1 MKLAMSL
8 CVAFIVCQA
17 VAGLQT
23 RPGGI
28 EGYVTDADG
37 GLLPGVAVSVSSAN
51 LQPAQALTDA
61 RGRFN
66 VPQLAAG
73 DYQVSLQ
80 LPGFRTARGVVAV
93 KPGAA
98 SGVTFQ
104 MAIGSLEEVVTV
116 RSLRPAATAQP
127 APQAAPTGPVRI
139 GGSIR
144 EPRKI
149 KDVRPVFSPEADQ
162 AGAEGIVVID
172 AVIGKDGNVS
182 SARVLQGVP
191 LLNGAALAAVRQ
203 WQYTPTLLNG
213 APVEVLAT
221 VTVWFVR

>member
-8 CVAFIVCQA
+8 CVALVVCQA
-17 VAGLQT
+17 AAGVQT

-28 EGYVTDADG
+28 EGFVTDGDG
-37 GLLPGVAVSVSSAN
+37 GLLPGVTVAVSSAS
-51 LQPAQALTDA
+51 LQPVQTLTNA
-61 RGRFN
+61 RGGFN

-80 LPGFRTARGVVAV
+80 LPGFRTARGTVAV

-98 SGVTFQ
+98 SVVTFQ
-104 MAIGSLEEVVTV
+104 MAIGSVEEVVTV
-116 RSLRPAATAQP
+116 RSSRPAAAAQP
-127 APQAAPTGPVRI
+127 APQASATSPVRI

-149 KDVRPVFSPEADQ
+149 KDVMPVFSPEADQ
-162 AGAEGIVVID
+162 AGAEGLVLID

-182 SARVLQGVP
+182 SARVIQGVP

-213 APVEVLAT
+213 APIEVVAT
-221 VTVWFVR
+221 VTVRFVR